1 MLRHATGEHVRYD
14 ILDFT
19 KVEFQVS
26 RLSLT

>member
-19 KVEFQVS
+19 KVEF
-26 RLSLT
+26 